1 MTAQP
6 EKASE
11 TPSLGK
17 SLQKKLEGLS
27 KEIEALGEGDLTG
40 AKKAI
45 ESIHAA
51 FQDKKTEMGNAVSS
65 TRDSL
70 GVKYEQIKK
79 QINEKFPELEGRL
92 RSVDDLYDKFKENTV
107 EFGKGPF
114 EKMNGFFTGLA
125 SKFVLPEWLKKWTG
139 FESASDLA
147 GSAARMG
154 KRLYFNF
161 MLGINKMVPGWAAPL
176 FGGTID
182 TAREGLI
189 LLDAEDGFRRAIK
202 ELQKKPAL
210 SALTVA
216 WDPII
221 WETWRTA
228 FDTAAKNDPKLSAR
242 VFVERHI
249 KAKLGS
255 MNNERIL
262 AVKTMKDIP
271 APGEQTKA
279 SETVP
284 GDLSAFGLA
293 GWASGQE
300 REIPGTLSYKNYTT
314 DADTAKILIAK
325 DEIVRGSERIKVT
338 VTGDAK
344 MLFKP
349 VIMENHLRQSI
360 VAFVGTKDGKSYR
373 EEFPIGA
380 IGAKT
385 IENPAMKITFEQK
398 II

>member
-51 FQDKKTEMGNAVSS
+51 FRTKKRRWEMPSPPLATRWVSNTS
-65 TRDSL
+65 RSKSKSMRNSRNSRADSGPSMISMTNSRRTPWNL
-70 GVKYEQIKK
+70 A
-79 QINEKFPELEGRL
+79 
-92 RSVDDLYDKFKENTV
+92 
-107 EFGKGPF
+107 KGPF

-161 MLGINKMVPGWAAPL
+161 MLGINKMVPGWAAL